1 MRDKNE
7 VRFLSYEESEIR
19 LLAVY
24 LATLEKE
31 GVSYE
36 VTHREHEIA
45 VVITGH

>member
-1 MRDKNE
+1 MKEKNE
-7 VRFLSYEESEIR
+7 VRFLSYETNEIR

-36 VTHREHEIA
+36 TIYRDNEIA

>member
-1 MRDKNE
+1 MKEKNE
-7 VRFLSYEESEIR
+7 VRFLSYTADEIR

-31 GVSYE
+31 GVAYE